1 MTWLVNGNSQRFQG
15 RIVVAGTGN
24 LGAASARPIS
34 YRDAGG
40 IALAIDA
47 TRILASEP
55 LFARL
60 SGQIGDMLGR
70 QLPVS
75 LRLAGRDRDTFAA
88 GFESICRRLAD
99 ALDLPGPHTALLE
112 ITIQASSSDPD
123 IAWRIRRDQLGEGP
137 LNIICDEHS
146 ISAHAFWQDLWHL
159 RGEPL
164 VSTAFWPLV
173 TSPCTLLSP
182 ELAEDII
189 PTLGLQA
196 PTESAWASALLLLT
210 DFTSANGDLDVA
222 ALETALIDVVAKLEA
237 VHDVVRW
244 PTAAMRQDAWL
255 NRRLA
260 IQLDGLGDYVA
271 KRGLDPCDHETL
283 QELREILR
291 AVRRVLRRQSQRLIS
306 ANGTLPA
313 IDLCNPAHRLGPGP
327 AKKRWEQ
334 RWSQAVDRSAVRH
347 RNMLILSPW
356 ALFPSQNAD
365 LRYRDLAPLL
375 RLADA
380 CAFRRKS
387 QLLHWNIND
396 FKHFHQGV
404 WALMCQLEANALV
417 AERL

>member
-1 MTWLVNGNSQRFQG
+1 M
-15 RIVVAGTGN
+15 VAGTGN
-24 LGAASARPIS
+24 LGAASDRPTFCC
-34 YRDAGG
+34 DAGG

-60 SGQIGDMLGR
+60 AGQVSDLLGR

-75 LRLAGRDRDTFAA
+75 LRLSGRRGDVSTAN
-88 GFESICRRLAD
+88 FESICRRLAD

-112 ITIQASSSDPD
+112 ITIQAGSPDPD
-123 IAWRIRRDQLGEGP
+123 IAWRIRRDQLGAGP
-137 LNIICDEHS
+137 LNILCDDHAVL
-146 ISAHAFWQDLWHL
+146 AHAFWQSLWHL

-173 TSPCTLLSP
+173 TSPCALLSP
-182 ELAEDII
+182 ELAQNIV
-189 PTLGLQA
+189 PALGLQA
-196 PTESAWASALLLLT
+196 PTESAWTSALLLLT
-210 DFTSANGDLDVA
+210 DFTGATGDLDGN
-222 ALETALIDVVAKLEA
+222 ALESALVDLVASLEA
-237 VHDVVRW
+237 LHDVVSW

-271 KRGLDPCDHETL
+271 KRGLDPRDHETL
-283 QELREILR
+283 QELREVLR
-291 AVRRVLRRQSQRLIS
+291 HVRRVLRCQSQRLVTD
-306 ANGTLPA
+306 NGMLPA

-327 AKKRWEQ
+327 AKDRWEQ
-334 RWSQAVDRSAVRH
+334 RWLRAVERSAVRN

-356 ALFPSQNAD
+356 SLFPSENAD

-380 CAFRRKS
+380 CSFRRKQ

-404 WALMCQLEANALV
+404 WALMRQLEANALV